1 MTGEKADAELGPT
14 ARHYLARGRS
24 PSCQAT
30 EAKVDWLRAQR
41 ERRFQLTLQDRQ
53 PIENFGDVW
62 TFTAQ
67 VATLGIFLLLIIAA
81 LYFGSALLLPIVV
94 AAVIGETLA
103 PIMSAAAARGVPR
116 ALSAALLVLTG
127 IVLVAL
133 IVTLLAA
140 PLTDLVK
147 RAPEIGASIKT
158 KLYVLDQPLAAW
170 RDLRAVIS
178 PQVNNVVQV
187 DYGWTSIVTPV
198 VGFLTPAIG
207 QIVLFLIV
215 LFFVLVGERDL
226 RDALVAMMPNRDAR
240 LRVLRIASDIQRNLA
255 AYVTVVTVINVSIG
269 VIVTTGTWLL
279 GFPSPLLFGI
289 MATLLNYIP
298 YLGSAVTAV
307 TLFGVGLVVFPTLG
321 QALIAPLGYVVV
333 AALEGQ
339 VVTPA
344 VLGKHLT
351 LNPLMIVLS
360 LAFWTFLWGP
370 MGTFIA
376 APLSIVGMVIL
387 GHLLPDNDPQLPE

>member
-1 MTGEKADAELGPT
+1 M
-14 ARHYLARGRS
+14 
-24 PSCQAT
+24 
-30 EAKVDWLRAQR
+30 DWLRAQH
-41 ERRFQLTLQDRQ
+41 ERRFQLALRDRQ

-62 TFTAQ
+62 MFTAQ
-67 VATLGIFLLLIIAA
+67 VATLGIFLLLTIVA
-81 LYFGSALLLPIVV
+81 LYLGSALLLPIVV

-103 PIMSAAAARGVPR
+103 PLMNAAAARGVPR
-116 ALSAALLVLTG
+116 LLTAAVLVLTG

-133 IVTLLAA
+133 VVTLLAA
-140 PLTDLVK
+140 PLADLVK
-147 RAPEIGASIKT
+147 RAPEIGASIKS

-178 PQVNNVVQV
+178 PRADNVVQV
-187 DYGWTSIVTPV
+187 DYGWTAIVTPV

-207 QIVLFLIV
+207 QVVLFLIV
-215 LFFVLVGERDL
+215 LFFVLVGERNL
-226 RDALVAMMPNRDAR
+226 RDALVAMMPNREAR
-240 LRVLRIASDIQRNLA
+240 LRVLRIVTDIQHNLA
-255 AYVTVVTVINVSIG
+255 SYVAVVTVINISIG
-269 VIVTTGTWLL
+269 VIVALGSWLL
-279 GFPSPLLFGI
+279 GFPNPLLFGI

-307 TLFGVGLVVFPTLG
+307 ALFGVGLVIFPTLG
-321 QALIAPLGYVVV
+321 HALIAPLGYVVV

-351 LNPLMIVLS
+351 LNPLTIVLS

-387 GHLLPDNDPQLPE
+387 GHLFPDNEPQLPE